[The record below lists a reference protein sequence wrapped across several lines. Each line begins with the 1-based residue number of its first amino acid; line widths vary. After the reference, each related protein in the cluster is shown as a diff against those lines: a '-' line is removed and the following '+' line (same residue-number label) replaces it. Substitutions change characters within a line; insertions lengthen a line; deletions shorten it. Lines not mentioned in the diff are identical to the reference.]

1 MYNNNLMK
9 KIQEKQFV
17 KVCGAFDVMSA
28 KLAEMNDFDAIWA
41 SGFGISSARALP
53 DAGII
58 TMTELLDAVTF
69 MAEACSI
76 PVIADCDTGY
86 GGPNNVAHL
95 VKKFENAGIAG
106 ICIEDKTFPKE
117 NSLFKDGKQE
127 MISKKD
133 FVAKLIA
140 AKNAKKNP
148 DFVIIGRTEALIAD
162 LGVDEAL
169 DRATAYEKAG
179 ADIIFV
185 HSRKKNP
192 DEIFEFYEKW
202 KGKTPL
208 MAVPTA
214 FPTVALDELKS
225 RGVQMVVFAHQ
236 TTLAAFAAISDVVKR
251 MSEIKSL
258 SDLSTKLAS
267 MDDLFKLQG
276 MHKIRDHENFIEE
289 EVKKLDL
296 D

>member
-1 MYNNNLMK
+1 MSKNDLLK
-9 KIQEKQFV
+9 KLQEKQFV

-28 KLAEMNDFDAIWA
+28 KLAEMNGFDAIWA
-41 SGFGISSARALP
+41 SGFGISSTRALP

-69 MAEACSI
+69 MAEACNI

-95 VKKFENAGIAG
+95 VRKFENAGIAG

-127 MISKKD
+127 MIAKKD

-148 DFVIIGRTEALIAD
+148 DFVIIARTEALIAD
-162 LGVDEAL
+162 LGVEEAL

-192 DEIFEFYEKW
+192 EEIFEFYEKW

-236 TTLAAFAAISDVVKR
+236 TTLAAFAAISDVVKQ

-258 SDLSTKLAS
+258 NDLSTKLAS

-276 MHKIRDHENFIEE
+276 MYKIRDHENFIEE

>member
-1 MYNNNLMK
+1 MSKNNLMK

-28 KLAEMNDFDAIWA
+28 KLAEMNGFDAIWA
-41 SGFGISSARALP
+41 SGFGISSTRALP
-53 DAGII
+53 DAGIL

-106 ICIEDKTFPKE
+106 ICIEDQMFPKE

-127 MISKKD
+127 MIAKKD
-133 FVAKLIA
+133 FVAKLVA
-140 AKNAKKNP
+140 AKNAKKNN
-148 DFVIIGRTEALIAD
+148 DFIIIGRTEALIAD
-162 LGVDEAL
+162 LGVEEAL
-169 DRATAYEKAG
+169 DRAIAYEKAG

-202 KGKTPL
+202 KGKIPI

-214 FPTVALDELKS
+214 FPTVTLDELKS

-236 TTLAAFAAISDVVKR
+236 TTLAAFAAISDVVKQ
-251 MSEIKSL
+251 MSKIKSL
-258 SDLSTKLAS
+258 DDLETKLAS

-276 MHKIRDHENFIEE
+276 MHKIKDHEYFIEE

>member
-1 MYNNNLMK
+1 MSNNNLMK

-69 MAEACSI
+69 MAEACNI

-148 DFVIIGRTEALIAD
+148 DFVIIARTEALIAD
-162 LGVDEAL
+162 LGVEEAL

-192 DEIFEFYEKW
+192 EEIFEFYEKW

-236 TTLAAFAAISDVVKR
+236 TTLAAFAAISDVVKQ
-251 MSEIKSL
+251 MSKIKSL
-258 SDLSTKLAS
+258 SDLNTKLAS

>member
-1 MYNNNLMK
+1 MSNNNLMK

-162 LGVDEAL
+162 LGVEEAL

-236 TTLAAFAAISDVVKR
+236 TTLAAFAAISDVVKQ

-258 SDLSTKLAS
+258 NDLSTKLAS

-276 MHKIRDHENFIEE
+276 MYKIRDHENFIEE